1 MSRLQRTYNFS
12 RSALWHGLP
21 GTHTHMYLH
30 TFHDVG
36 SVTGLHIVLTTFK
49 VELLDFKCMH
59 ESSVWLASILCV
71 QHVHVSIRSGSMSSD
86 TSAVLLQLLCSVQSI
101 FVVF

>member
-12 RSALWHGLP
+12 RSALRHGLP

-30 TFHDVG
+30 TFRDVG

-59 ESSVWLASILCV
+59 GLPVWLASILCV
-71 QHVHVSIRSGSMSSD
+71 QHVHVLIRFGSMSNDKSV
-86 TSAVLLQLLCSVQSI
+86 TFLQLLCIVQSI
-101 FVVF
+101 SVVF